1 MSDEPA
7 PPVPVPAGGY
17 VQRNREHRRRC
28 KFRLQGVGKIAARGG
43 GQPRGFTP
51 PSFSPRSAP
60 SSRAKSSS
68 SALRSSSCLCSALGA
83 RLLPWVVQP
92 LLRVRR
98 FVIAVKRSLCR
109 SIARE
114 GPPFPVQC
122 CVVRFPIQARR
133 ARSFV
138 VVMLPYPM
146 LPSLLIESRSAVA
159 HENSVGH
166 H

>member
-68 SALRSSSCLCSALGA
+68 SALRSSSCLCSVLGA
-83 RLLPWVVQP
+83 RLLPWLVQP

-98 FVIAVKRSLCR
+98 CVIAVKRGLCR

-114 GPPFPVQC
+114 GPPSPVQC

>member
-17 VQRNREHRRRC
+17 VQRNRERRRRC

-51 PSFSPRSAP
+51 PSFSPRS
-60 SSRAKSSS
+60 
-68 SALRSSSCLCSALGA
+68 SSCLCSALGA

-98 FVIAVKRSLCR
+98 FVIAVKRGLCR

-114 GPPFPVQC
+114 GPPFPFQC

-146 LPSLLIESRSAVA
+146 LPSLLIESRSA
-159 HENSVGH
+159 
-166 H
+166 